1 MESFHW
7 GKHFETAIASVD
19 EQHHGLVDLINE
31 FGELLIQPGAVS
43 GAAIE
48 DLFNRLATYAQYHFE
63 EEEALM
69 QEAGL
74 DPHHVQSHV
83 LAHTRFVRDVTLLHD
98 GVAQRP
104 QAAHELLKFLTYW
117 LAYHILGSD
126 QDMAKQIRAIGSG
139 QTPEA
144 AYRSNEIIQSGATEP
159 LLVALNGL
167 FQQVSER
174 NRELM
179 ELNRTL
185 EEKVT
190 ERTLSLSQANQRLE
204 QIALTDVLTGLPNR
218 RHAMAWLEH
227 VWVEAEKDDSPLSCV
242 MIDAD
247 GFKQVNDRYGHEAGD
262 EVLRQLA
269 RQLRYC
275 VRTDDTVCRLGGD
288 EFLIICPGTDLD
300 GALLAAEA
308 VRRDIAQMRVSVTD
322 GGQWVG
328 SVSMGVAARVPAMK
342 TFDAIIKLADDGLY
356 IAKRRG
362 RNCVACGHDA
372 PDLKASASTVS

>member
-7 GKHFETAIASVD
+7 DKHFETAISTVD
-19 EQHHGLVDLINE
+19 EQHRGLVDLINE
-31 FGELLIQPGAVS
+31 FGELLIQASTVS
-43 GAAIE
+43 GDAIE
-48 DLFNRLATYAQYHFE
+48 DLFNRLAAYAQYHFQ

-74 DPHHVQSHV
+74 DPRHLQSHV
-83 LAHTRFVRDVTLLHD
+83 LVHRQFVRDVTLLHE
-98 GVAQRP
+98 GLAQRP
-104 QAAHELLKFLTYW
+104 EAAHELLKFLTYW

-126 QDMAKQIRAIGSG
+126 QDMARQVRAIESG
-139 QTPEA
+139 QSAKQAYLA
-144 AYRSNEIIQSGATEP
+144 AQVMQAGATEP

-174 NRELM
+174 NRDLM

-185 EEKVT
+185 EEKVA
-190 ERTLSLSQANQRLE
+190 ERTRSLSQANQQLE
-204 QIALTDVLTGLPNR
+204 QIALTDVLTDLPNR
-218 RHAMAWLEH
+218 RHAMAWLER
-227 VWVEAEKDDSPLSCV
+227 VWAQAEKDDSPLSCV

-269 RQLRYC
+269 RHLRYC

-300 GALLAAEA
+300 GALQAAEA
-308 VRRDIAQMRVSVTD
+308 VRRDIAQMRVSVSD

-328 SVSMGVAARVPAMK
+328 SVSMGVAARVPATK
-342 TFDAIIKLADDGLY
+342 NFDAIIKLADDGLY
-356 IAKRRG
+356 IAKRNG
-362 RNCVACGHDA
+362 RNCVASGHDSPPA
-372 PDLKASASTVS
+372 FEAK